1 MSYFE
6 KVKELVIELE
16 HDITLEDPE
25 TGILVISK
33 ETRGICNMVLD
44 CEDDVLIMEQVI
56 IAAKNDRPED
66 YKQLLQ
72 MNRHLVH
79 GAFVLSSAST
89 GNIVSF
95 RDTLQLEHL
104 DRNELEE
111 SLNALVFA
119 LVENMDE
126 LISIG
131 GQS

>member
-1 MSYFE
+1 MNYFE
-6 KVKELVIELE
+6 KVKNLVIELE

-33 ETRGICNMVLD
+33 ETRGICDMVLD

-56 IAAKNDRPED
+56 IPVKNDRPED

-72 MNRHLVH
+72 MNRSMVH
-79 GAFVLSSAST
+79 GAFVLSSSDN
-89 GNIVSF
+89 GDIVSF
-95 RDTLQLEHL
+95 RDTLQLENL
-104 DRNELEE
+104 DRNEFEE

-126 LISIG
+126 LISIA